1 MGYHRGMRGGWAAVI
16 AVFVGCG
23 GNTPP
28 APVQPIAMAKPVKE
42 VPPVPVERPACIK
55 PPEES
60 AAIAHAD
67 GDDKHVTYCVG
78 TAVDQCFSM
87 DLATGKLKN
96 LPEQPKGQQ
105 PALDA
110 AARIETTN
118 PEFKVCT
125 EATGCKT
132 LTPQVWPG
140 AAPLRAASNGT
151 IAAIMLGDAEKGKG
165 YVDIYDVMKTKKL
178 ATVRFARGEF
188 KCGDLAILGETLY
201 VNATV
206 CSGTSGR
213 AALYSAK
220 GKKIANVGGKADFGT
235 FGNSYTQVEGSMWA
249 FLEENGNRIALQ
261 DVVKGKVLKSIDV
274 GSLFA
279 SSAAEKM
286 GNPGESAIVRLGNG
300 KVAVVGG
307 TPANGSVAIV
317 DLTTGDVNVVAAA
330 MCN

>member
-1 MGYHRGMRGGWAAVI
+1 MRAGWAALVAI
-16 AVFVGCG
+16 VVGCG
-23 GNTPP
+23 GNKAPP
-28 APVQPIAMAKPVKE
+28 PVKPIGMNKPVESAKQATGK
-42 VPPVPVERPACIK
+42 PACIK
-55 PPEES
+55 PPEE
-60 AAIAHAD
+60 AAVIAHAD
-67 GDDKHVTYCVG
+67 GDEKRVTYCVG
-78 TAVDQCFSM
+78 TAVDQCFAM
-87 DLATGKLKN
+87 DLASGKLTN
-96 LPEQPKGQQ
+96 LSDQPKGQS

-110 AARIETTN
+110 SARVETTN

-140 AAPLRAASNGT
+140 AAPLRAATNGT
-151 IAAIMLGDAEKGKG
+151 IAAIMLGDAEAGKG

-178 ATVRFARGEF
+178 ATVKYARGEF
-188 KCGDLAILGETLY
+188 KCGDLAMLGETLY

-213 AALYSAK
+213 AALYSSK
-220 GKKIANVGGKADFGT
+220 GKKIANVGGKPDFGT
-235 FGNSYTQVEGSMWA
+235 FGNSYTQIEGPVWA

-261 DVVKGKVLKSIDV
+261 DVMRGKVIKSIDV
-274 GSLFA
+274 GALFA
-279 SSAAEKM
+279 SSKM

-300 KVAVVGG
+300 KVAVMGG

-317 DLTTGDVNVVAAA
+317 DLTTGAVKVVAAP